1 MQMESGA
8 NGSTSENDGNCTGK
22 SDNDKSDALVLSSDI
37 GFMGVTSVL
46 YPEIDQTY
54 LDWQPGNWGTAYRV
68 YEPAL
73 RSVKSWDEALK
84 DYEGEFVVIGQTR
97 NGSIPKDVLDIAAKD
112 GVEQLSVETYYRPYE
127 RTFFTIAIME
137 HSL

>member
-1 MQMESGA
+1 M
-8 NGSTSENDGNCTGK
+8 
-22 SDNDKSDALVLSSDI
+22 
-37 GFMGVTSVL
+37 
-46 YPEIDQTY
+46 
-54 LDWQPGNWGTAYRV
+54 
-68 YEPAL
+68 

-127 RTFFTIAIME
+127 RTFFTIAIMKR
-137 HSL
+137 SW